1 MAYKR
6 FSEEE
11 RKKYREEQI
20 EDVAH
25 RMNNYINDMKS
36 TDKFK
41 DFLNTTSKFHNYS
54 MRNIVLIAQQKPDS
68 TLVAGYNSWKNNFE
82 RQVQKGAQSIKII
95 APIIKKKEHDK
106 LDKQGNVQR
115 DNQGNPQK
123 EVKPTIVGY
132 RTHNVFDISET
143 KGKEVITAR
152 DLVHDNLSNSND
164 YKDLYNEF
172 KSTIVKNNNLNVE
185 ERNRSEDSIL
195 RDGANGYFS
204 PQADLI
210 VINKDE
216 SFDMKF
222 RTLIHEYAH
231 YKLEHGDN
239 SLGLDTGTKELQAE
253 SCAYIVADYYN
264 LDTSDYSIGYNAT
277 WTAKEQD
284 VLIQYLSDIKD
295 FASNTIEEINSMP
308 NFEQFIT
315 KEQSQKL
322 AKEEENNLTKMIDSN
337 LKNGFDKISIIEG
350 NLITDHEMNK
360 TDNGYEN
367 EHFKVQFDY
376 NGYDTKNLVD
386 KCNVTVTNKTND
398 NLIAFKFKQTY
409 NLNNLNNTSQV
420 LVTDLKTDKIYTHN
434 RDYEGN
440 VKDKDFKGL
449 SDEDQLVNFEKYI
462 EKSIN
467 DNGILG
473 TQSQLLVDVKRMG
486 FKLEENNES
495 ERKEIRLLFKKN
507 YDVVSDN
514 PFKNQKEFIEM
525 NVLTDSNNNH
535 HATFKME
542 NRKGIVIKTAEES
555 DENFYENAEIF
566 SNKLKEKISQ
576 IEI

>member
-11 RKKYREEQI
+11 RKKYREQQI

-25 RMNNYINDMKS
+25 KMNSYINEMKN

-95 APIIKKKEHDK
+95 APIIKKREHDK
-106 LDKQGNVQR
+106 LDKKGNVER
-115 DNQGNPQK
+115 DNKGNPK
-123 EVKPTIVGY
+123 VEIKPTIVGY

-143 KGKEVITAR
+143 KGKDVITAR
-152 DLVHDNLSNSND
+152 DLVHDNLSKSND
-164 YKDLYNEF
+164 YKDLYIEF
-172 KSTIVKNNNLNVE
+172 KSTIANNNNLNVE
-185 ERNRSEDSIL
+185 ERNRSEDNIL
-195 RDGANGYFS
+195 RGGANGYFS
-204 PQADLI
+204 PQANLI

-239 SLGLDTGTKELQAE
+239 TLGLDRGTKELQAE
-253 SCAYIVADYYN
+253 SCAYIVTDYYN
-264 LDTSDYSIGYNAT
+264 LDTSEYSIGYNAT

-284 VLIQYLSDIKD
+284 VLIQYLSEIKD

-322 AKEEENNLTKMIDSN
+322 AKEEEDNLIKMIDSN
-337 LKNGFDKISIIEG
+337 LKNGFDKMSIIQG
-350 NLITDHEMNK
+350 NLQTEHNMKKVI
-360 TDNGYEN
+360 NGFEN
-367 EHFKVQFDY
+367 ENFKVQIDY
-376 NGYDTKNLVD
+376 KGYDTKNIVD
-386 KCNVTVTNKTND
+386 KCNVSIINKTTDD
-398 NLIAFKFKQTY
+398 NIDFKFKQTY
-409 NLNNLNNTSQV
+409 NLNNLNNTSQI
-420 LVTDLKTDKIYTHN
+420 LVTDLKTDKTYTHN

-440 VKDKDFKGL
+440 VKGKNFKGL

-462 EKSIN
+462 DKSIQ
-467 DNGILG
+467 DNGIVG
-473 TQSQLLVDVKRMG
+473 TQSRLLVDVHRMG
-486 FKLEENNES
+486 FKLEEDINS
-495 ERKEIRLLFKKN
+495 ERNELRLLFKKN
-507 YDVVSDN
+507 DNLTTEN
-514 PFKNQKEFIEM
+514 PFNNQKEFIEM
-525 NVLTDSNNNH
+525 NILTDSNNNH

-542 NRKGIVIKTAEES
+542 NRKGIIIKTAEES
-555 DENFYENAEIF
+555 DELFNNNALEF
-566 SNKLKEKISQ
+566 KNDLLNKVSQ
-576 IEI
+576 MEM